1 MVRETR
7 VRVARVYEDIDPDD
21 GQRVLV
27 DRIWPHGIRKDDQRV
42 GIWCKDVAPSKELR
56 EWYHHQ
62 PERFDE
68 FASRY
73 QEELHDSAAL
83 AELRKLTGRSVV
95 TPVTATRHV
104 ARSPCGRLGAVA
116 QRPLMPIGLCETLV
130 RCDWDCTRWNRC
142 RRRPGGRRCRR
153 GCGGRLWLRHL
164 VGRRTCRD
172 GGPARVA
179 LSLLPRRRHRGSGTG
194 GLA

>member
-73 QEELHDSAAL
+73 QEELHDSGTSRAAQ
-83 AELRKLTGRSVV
+83 ADRAQRCDPGDRDAPRGTQ
-95 TPVTATRHV
+95 
-104 ARSPCGRLGAVA
+104 PCGRLGAVA